1 MLNIGNNERL
11 EGDLAELDQLEQN
24 ATGFR
29 RYALKTQQGQ
39 NRVLAQYR
47 AYLRA
52 KYKDALPAEA
62 TDADVD
68 AIGFPEPV
76 NNIWQPMIKEMR
88 QFVILVA
95 KHTPPRNKKH
105 RHVSYTALINV
116 AERLVFWAKEKFKL
130 HPGNII
136 PITSQNPSPQ
146 RVCYRLHSTSASSS
160 RQPQRGRPVY
170 SKKDRPSFWQ
180 NAEEAHPVV

>member
-1 MLNIGNNERL
+1 MAIERIWCYGGELTAKRESVVAVLGGLIGLFDVVDLRDLEVFNIGNSERL
-11 EGDLAELDQLEQN
+11 EGDSAELDQLEHI

-29 RYALKTQQGQ
+29 RYALKKQQGQ

-52 KYKDALPAEA
+52 KYKDALPAEE

-88 QFVILVA
+88 QFAILVA

-105 RHVSYTALINV
+105 RHVSYTTLISV
-116 AERLVFWAKEKFKL
+116 AERLVF
-130 HPGNII
+130 
-136 PITSQNPSPQ
+136 
-146 RVCYRLHSTSASSS
+146 
-160 RQPQRGRPVY
+160 
-170 SKKDRPSFWQ
+170 
-180 NAEEAHPVV
+180 